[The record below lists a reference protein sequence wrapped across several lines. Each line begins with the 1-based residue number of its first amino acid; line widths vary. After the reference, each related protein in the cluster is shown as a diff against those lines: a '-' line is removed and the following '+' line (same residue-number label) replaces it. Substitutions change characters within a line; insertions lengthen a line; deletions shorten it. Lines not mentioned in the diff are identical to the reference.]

1 MKLKTWQKN
10 VLSAVVIVV
19 AGFILF
25 NVAFILA
32 AFVFNT
38 AASLTGEGMDQGPR
52 LIGIASYLLILAL
65 LSIAVFISKLSHLAK
80 ATFLTMPLMAVLILS
95 GVMMYEQPG
104 WVPFATGAA
113 IVGAVLIYLYTK
125 KLPWLYYFA
134 TFYVAVLALAVTI
147 FRIEI

>member
-10 VLSAVVIVV
+10 ALSAVVIVV
-19 AGFILF
+19 VGFILF

-38 AASLTGEGMDQGPR
+38 VASLTGKGMDQGPR
-52 LIGIASYLLILAL
+52 PVGIAAYLIILGL
-65 LSIAVFISKLSHLAK
+65 LSLAVFLSKLSQLAK

-95 GVMMYEQPG
+95 GAMLYEQPS
-104 WVPFATGAA
+104 WIPFAAGAA
-113 IVGAVLIYLYTK
+113 IIGSVLTYLYVK

-134 TFYVAVLALAVTI
+134 TFYVAVLVLAVTI

>member
-19 AGFILF
+19 VGFILF

-38 AASLTGEGMDQGPR
+38 VASLTGKDMEQGPR
-52 LIGIASYLLILAL
+52 FAGVASYLIILAL
-65 LSIAVFISKLSHLAK
+65 LSIAVFISKLTHLAK

-95 GVMMYEQPG
+95 GVMLYEQPS
-104 WVPFATGAA
+104 WVTFAAGAT
-113 IVGAVLIYLYTK
+113 IVGAILIYLYTK

>member
-1 MKLKTWQKN
+1 MKLKAWQKN

-19 AGFILF
+19 VGFILF

-38 AASLTGEGMDQGPR
+38 VASLTGKGLDQGPR
-52 LIGIASYLLILAL
+52 FAGVAAYLVILGL

-80 ATFLTMPLMAVLILS
+80 ATFLTMPLMAVVILS
-95 GVMMYEQPG
+95 GVMLYEQPS
-104 WVPFATGAA
+104 WIPFAAGAA
-113 IVGAVLIYLYTK
+113 IIGAVLIYLYSK